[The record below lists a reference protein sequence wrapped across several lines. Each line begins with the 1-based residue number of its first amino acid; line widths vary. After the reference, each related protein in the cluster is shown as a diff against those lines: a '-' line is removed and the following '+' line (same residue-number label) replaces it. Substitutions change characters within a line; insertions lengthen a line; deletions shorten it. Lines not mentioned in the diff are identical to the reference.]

1 MERKTVKWATKQDI
15 KKKEKGKKESERERS
30 KSFGK
35 KKKKQVQILAYAHA
49 PKTKMKLNCVQLA
62 GNFAYFVA
70 KLISS
75 HFLANW

>member
-30 KSFGK
+30 KWFRK
-35 KKKKQVQILAYAHA
+35 KKMAYAHA
-49 PKTKMKLNCVQLA
+49 PKPKMKLNYIQLVGKLA
-62 GNFAYFVA
+62 FFVA

-75 HFLANW
+75 HFLAYW

>member
-30 KSFGK
+30 KWFCK
-35 KKKKQVQILAYAHA
+35 KVQILAYAHA